1 MVKEFRLNVTNIT
14 QAISVLREAGVEA
27 SADGTSIKL
36 RVPEQTKTD
45 VIVLLNKEKVV
56 VYDVEEI

>member
-1 MVKEFRLNVTNIT
+1 MVKEFRLNVTNVT
-14 QAISVLREAGVEA
+14 QAISVLREVGVEA
-27 SADGTSIKL
+27 SVDGTSIKL

>member
-14 QAISVLREAGVEA
+14 QAISVLREARVEA

-36 RVPEQTKTD
+36 RIPEQTKTD

>member
-14 QAISVLREAGVEA
+14 QAISILRKAGVEA
-27 SADGTSIKL
+27 AADGTSIKL

>member
-36 RVPEQTKTD
+36 RIPEQTKTD

>member
-14 QAISVLREAGVEA
+14 QAISVLRKAGVEA
-27 SADGTSIKL
+27 SVDGTSIKL

>member
-1 MVKEFRLNVTNIT
+1 MEKDFRMYVTNIT

-27 SADGTSIKL
+27 AADGTSIKL

-45 VIVLLNKEKVV
+45 VIVLLNKENVV

>member
-1 MVKEFRLNVTNIT
+1 MIKELRLNVTNIT

-27 SADGTSIKL
+27 LADGTSIKL
-36 RVPEQTKTD
+36 RIPEQTKTD

>member
-14 QAISVLREAGVEA
+14 QAISVLRKAGVEA
-27 SADGTSIKL
+27 AADGTSIKL